1 MLEINI
7 ADEDIKS
14 MKDKVVVLTGGSSGI
29 GLATT
34 KLLLGI
40 GASVVSG
47 DRNSPPIEHERLSFV
62 KTNVTEWSDLVA
74 LFDLAQE
81 RHGHI
86 DHAFANAGVSG
97 RMDYMEDRL
106 DDNGRLIEPNHEVL
120 DVNLKAVINTT
131 YLALHH
137 LRNQEHAG
145 GSIVLTAS
153 ASSYQRFRV
162 ADYTAAKHGKT
173 VNSHLVYCLSLPS
186 TAALVRRP
194 IDRVLPSAQSFAH
207 WGTSGRYECEQRAD
221 TSIGVLG
228 FMRGIVPNLTRLGLP
243 IRINSLAPGWTET
256 GMVPKGVVEAAGS
269 FTQSPDIVAKS
280 AALLMASNSYQGTL
294 IYSDQGKYWE
304 IENTMLKHVADMTGS
319 GEGEDVVM
327 DKIMKLAAKHGSGAG
342 SLPGSSN

>member
-1 MLEINI
+1 MIEINI
-7 ADEDIKS
+7 AHEDIKS
-14 MKDKVVVLTGGSSGI
+14 LKDKVVVLTGGSSGI

-34 KLLLGI
+34 KLLLSV

-47 DRNSPPIEHERLSFV
+47 DINSPPVEHERLSFV

-81 RHGHI
+81 RHGRI

-97 RMDYMEDRL
+97 RMDYMEDRM
-106 DDNGRLIEPNHEVL
+106 DDNGKLVEPNHEVL

-137 LRNQEHAG
+137 LRKQEHAG

-162 ADYTAAKHGKT
+162 ADYTAAKH
-173 VNSHLVYCLSLPS
+173 
-186 TAALVRRP
+186 
-194 IDRVLPSAQSFAH
+194 
-207 WGTSGRYECEQRAD
+207 
-221 TSIGVLG
+221 GVLG

-256 GMVPKGVVEAAGS
+256 GMVPKGVVEAAGAA
-269 FTQSPDIVAKS
+269 TQSPDVVAKS

-294 IYSDQGKYWE
+294 IYSDRGKYWE
-304 IENTMLKHVADMTGS
+304 IEETMLKHVADITGS

-327 DKIMKLAAKHGSGAG
+327 DKIMKLAAEHGSGTG